1 MAASHGFRNSGLV
14 CGLQS
19 EARCLAE
26 AGIGERI
33 AISGARTARAGEVAR
48 ELLAAGAESLLSI
61 GLAGGLD
68 PRLGPGSVVVAERVL
83 AWHRPLPSEKRRS
96 LRQSLAS
103 SVLRPSDMGK
113 ERKQDIP
120 TPAEVDAEF
129 TADGELRDQL
139 LDRLGAKVLSGA
151 VVGVDR
157 AVREPG
163 EKLGLFEQTAALAC
177 DMESHAVAEAAH
189 EAGVPFA
196 ALRIVSDPSN
206 RYIPVSALAGVT
218 AAGGISAGAVIGA
231 VALRPWE
238 MIDLLSL
245 ALDARIAFGS
255 LRRVARLAA
264 PLFGA
269 AG

>member
-1 MAASHGFRNSGLV
+1 MAASEGFRNAGFI

-19 EARCLAE
+19 EARCLAA
-26 AGIGERI
+26 AGMHQRIG
-33 AISGARTARAGEVAR
+33 ISGARTARAAEVAR
-48 ELLAAGAESLLSI
+48 ELLAAGAGSLVSI

-83 AWHRPLPSEKRRS
+83 AWHRPLPSGKRRS
-96 LRQSLAS
+96 LRQSLAG
-103 SVLRPSDMGK
+103 SVLRPSDMEEESAPDGSAAA
-113 ERKQDIP
+113 QADG
-120 TPAEVDAEF
+120 EF
-129 TADGELRDQL
+129 TADAELRSQL
-139 LDRLGAKVLSGA
+139 LGLLGGKVLSGA
-151 VVGVDR
+151 VVGVDQ
-157 AVREPG
+157 AVREPN
-163 EKLGLFEQTAALAC
+163 EKLGLLEQTAALVC

-189 EAGVPFA
+189 EVGVPFA

-218 AAGGISAGAVIGA
+218 AAGGVSVGAVIGA

-238 MIDLLSL
+238 VIDLLSL
-245 ALDARIAFGS
+245 ALDARIAFAA
-255 LRRVARLAA
+255 LRRVARLGA